1 MTSEEFGQDLEHVEV
16 LQKKFD
22 EFHKDLVNHED
33 RVNEVNTLAEKL
45 IQDQHPEEETVRK
58 RQAVSNLVC
67 WMSRLQRCQFGFI
80 CFIVL
85 EYFCTNESIFHHFV

>member
-33 RVNEVNTLAEKL
+33 RVNEVNVLADKL
-45 IQDQHPEEETVRK
+45 ILDQHPEEETVKK
-58 RQAVSNLVC
+58 RQAVSENYLINAKNK
-67 WMSRLQRCQFGFI
+67 L
-80 CFIVL
+80 
-85 EYFCTNESIFHHFV
+85 

>member
-33 RVNEVNTLAEKL
+33 RVNEVNVLAEKL

-58 RQAVSNLVC
+58 RQAVSNLIC
-67 WMSRLQRCQFGFI
+67 SASRLLLFVNFSS
-80 CFIVL
+80 FVSL
-85 EYFCTNESIFHHFV
+85 FESIFYTNDLM

>member
-1 MTSEEFGQDLEHVEV
+1 MTSEEFGQDLEHVKV

-33 RVNEVNTLAEKL
+33 RVNEVNVLAEKL

-58 RQAVSNLVC
+58 RQAVSNLIYSA
-67 WMSRLQRCQFGFI
+67 SRLLHFVNFSS
-80 CFIVL
+80 FVSL
-85 EYFCTNESIFHHFV
+85 FESIFIQMI

>member
-33 RVNEVNTLAEKL
+33 RVNEVNVLAEKL

-58 RQAVSNLVC
+58 RQAVSNLIC
-67 WMSRLQRCQFGFI
+67 SASRLPRFVNFSSFI
-80 CFIVL
+80 SLFENIF
-85 EYFCTNESIFHHFV
+85 YTNDLM

>member
-33 RVNEVNTLAEKL
+33 KVIDVNKLAEKL
-45 IQDQHPEEETVRK
+45 IEDQHPEEETVRK
-58 RQAVSNLVC
+58 RQAVSENV
-67 WMSRLQRCQFGFI
+67 F
-80 CFIVL
+80 
-85 EYFCTNESIFHHFV
+85 

>member
-33 RVNEVNTLAEKL
+33 RVNEVNVLAEKL

-58 RQAVSNLVC
+58 RQAVSNLIYSA
-67 WMSRLQRCQFGFI
+67 SRLPRF
-80 CFIVL
+80 V
-85 EYFCTNESIFHHFV
+85 IF

>member
-33 RVNEVNTLAEKL
+33 RVNEVNVLAEKL

-58 RQAVSNLVC
+58 RQAVSNLIYSA
-67 WMSRLQRCQFGFI
+67 SRLPRFVIFSSFVSLFENI
-80 CFIVL
+80 
-85 EYFCTNESIFHHFV
+85 FCTNDLM

>member
-33 RVNEVNTLAEKL
+33 RVNEVNVLAEKL

-58 RQAVSNLVC
+58 RQAVSNLIYSA
-67 WMSRLQRCQFGFI
+67 SRLPRFVIFSSFVSLFENI
-80 CFIVL
+80 F
-85 EYFCTNESIFHHFV
+85 YTNDLM

>member
-67 WMSRLQRCQFGFI
+67 SMSRLQRGQFLVHLLVF
-80 CFIVL
+80 
-85 EYFCTNESIFHHFV
+85 EYCSTNESVCS